1 MTEMSTLSIAL
12 AIVTAIASVMSV
24 IGSAFILVCYTILPL
39 DYHFRHVLILNLAA
53 SGGDQSQPVHQGAW
67 KRNHVVLVCCAIW
80 ALPFFTGFLAL
91 GMGWYAPATGNW
103 CWLKAKPV
111 YLRYALTHGWR
122 MLFIVI
128 EICLYVY
135 LDRHLRRHYRT
146 LAAEMPSPDT
156 RNGFTYT
163 TLSEPQPTSAI
174 QFDVE
179 NPSSTTDSVEVE
191 RTKIGEEGIPTQ
203 RQERSGIGTWSFSQ
217 ITGLRRTRSFSADS
231 RYQTIQ
237 RALLLN
243 AYPLA
248 YIILLLPGIANR
260 LVEAT
265 GHSSVITQFMQ
276 ATTQLVG
283 LANALTYGW
292 NERVAK
298 QLKERF
304 LSSR

>member
-1 MTEMSTLSIAL
+1 
-12 AIVTAIASVMSV
+12 
-24 IGSAFILVCYTILPL
+24 
-39 DYHFRHVLILNLAA
+39 
-53 SGGDQSQPVHQGAW
+53 
-67 KRNHVVLVCCAIW
+67 
-80 ALPFFTGFLAL
+80 
-91 GMGWYAPATGNW
+91 
-103 CWLKAKPV
+103 
-111 YLRYALTHGWR
+111 
-122 MLFIVI
+122 ML
-128 EICLYVY
+128 
-135 LDRHLRRHYRT
+135 
-146 LAAEMPSPDT
+146 SPDT

-163 TLSEPQPTSAI
+163 TLSEAQQPPSAI
-174 QFDVE
+174 QLDVE

-191 RTKIGEEGIPTQ
+191 RTKIGKGVPTQ
-203 RQERSGIGTWSFSQ
+203 QQGRSGIGIWSFSQ
-217 ITGLRRTRSFSADS
+217 ITGLRSTHSFSADA

-265 GHSSVITQFMQ
+265 GHSSIITQFMQ

-304 LSSR
+304 LWSK